1 MHLSR
6 TYPWRLDLSEREL
19 TVVEKCLAGEE
30 LSEDEDRLAEHL
42 LVNIRTFHNKATT
55 RRKALSK
62 TVITS
67 QLNSTEEVNPW
78 DDGDEDK

>member
-1 MHLSR
+1 MHLAR

-30 LSEDEDRLAEHL
+30 LTEEEDRLAEHL

-55 RRKALSK
+55 RRK
-62 TVITS
+62 
-67 QLNSTEEVNPW
+67 QLAKAAVASPTEDTNLW
-78 DDGDEDK
+78 DGDEDK